1 MNNIPESVAQAV
13 RYYTAESTPT
23 STSWG
28 AFRIY
33 EGATY
38 NEINRTLEEFNNF
51 VSGKTSTISSQT
63 LENLKYWFPETLA
76 SVLSKVNPQ
85 INVEN
90 VYTLDTGYINTLLNK
105 YRTII
110 SEESKPTKDNSQ
122 TWIIFFAVVIVILLL
137 VLVFK
142 K

>member
-23 STSWG
+23 SMSWG
-28 AFRIY
+28 SFRIY

-90 VYTLDTGYINTLLNK
+90 VYTLDVGYINTLLNK
-105 YRTII
+105 YRSII
-110 SEESKPTKDNSQ
+110 SEESKPTKDNTQ
-122 TWIIFFAVVIVILLL
+122 MWIIFFAVVVVILLL